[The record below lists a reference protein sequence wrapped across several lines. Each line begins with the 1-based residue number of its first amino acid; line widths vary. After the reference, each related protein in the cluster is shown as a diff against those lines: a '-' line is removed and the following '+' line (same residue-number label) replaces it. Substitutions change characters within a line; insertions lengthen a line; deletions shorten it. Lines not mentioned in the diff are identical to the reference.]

1 MNEIK
6 QIHKNILH
14 KIILEDKKKEKYNWE
29 DV

>member
-6 QIHKNILH
+6 QIHKNILY
-14 KIILEDKKKEKYNWE
+14 KIILEEKKKEKYNWE